1 MNNPPQGTKPPQ
13 PSQPQHVDQ
22 TPWPDYQG
30 GQAKPAP
37 PSGTVNVPMPM
48 VPPNVT
54 YIILGVTVAVYL
66 LQLITKYLLGYD
78 LLIELGA
85 KANEYIRAGQLWRF
99 FTPMLLHGSI
109 LHIGFN
115 MYALYAFGISLERR
129 YGHGRFLLLY
139 ILSGFAGTVFSFL
152 FSSAYSI
159 GASGAI
165 FGLIGAEGIFLVQNR
180 KLFGAQVG
188 KAINNV
194 IFVVAINLFLGLSP
208 GIDNWGHVGGLMG
221 GLIFAWFAG
230 PHWKVEGI
238 FPNLH
243 IVDQREPRDV
253 IVAVAL
259 IMIIFCTLAAIGMWF
274 PFVK

>member
-1 MNNPPQGTKPPQ
+1 MNTIQSPEEGYTPPPPPKPQTVPVALPATT
-13 PSQPQHVDQ
+13 PS
-22 TPWPDYQG
+22 
-30 GQAKPAP
+30 
-37 PSGTVNVPMPM
+37 
-48 VPPNVT
+48 VT
-54 YIILGVTVAVYL
+54 YAILGVTVFVYL
-66 LQLITKYLLGYD
+66 LQMLSQFILGGD
-78 LLIELGA
+78 LLVQYGA

-115 MYALYAFGISLERR
+115 MYALYIFGIGIERR
-129 YGHGRFLLLY
+129 YGHGRFFLLY
-139 ILSGFAGTVFSFL
+139 ILSGFAGAVFSFL

-165 FGLIGAEGIFLVQNR
+165 FGLIGAEGIFLVHNR
-180 KLFGAQVG
+180 KLFGERVG

-230 PHWKVEGI
+230 PQWRVEGI

-243 IVDQREPRDV
+243 VVDQREPRSV
-253 IVAVAL
+253 IVGVGVVT
-259 IMIIFCTLAAIGMWF
+259 IIFCTLAAIGMWS